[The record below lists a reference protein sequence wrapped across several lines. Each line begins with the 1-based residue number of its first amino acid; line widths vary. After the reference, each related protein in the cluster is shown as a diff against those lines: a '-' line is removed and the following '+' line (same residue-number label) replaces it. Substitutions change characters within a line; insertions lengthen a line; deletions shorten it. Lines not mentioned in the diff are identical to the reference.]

1 MPACC
6 DAPSHPWDRWQVER
20 LWVPKP
26 SDASSS
32 ATTRRRR
39 FAILLRGIPRSAPA
53 QHCGLSATYLPVA
66 MFLARLDNGLALP
79 GMAGRPTAQYACLL
93 MRGLRLDIDHD
104 DRAGPDFPA
113 LRLFAEVMLDAVDL
127 VRGVRHA
134 NATLPARSADAA
146 AARAW
151 IRDGNVGVLSFND
164 CCGYLGMD
172 AERVRRAIFRA
183 VPCATRDDGVC

>member
-1 MPACC
+1 
-6 DAPSHPWDRWQVER
+6 
-20 LWVPKP
+20 
-26 SDASSS
+26 
-32 ATTRRRR
+32 
-39 FAILLRGIPRSAPA
+39 
-53 QHCGLSATYLPVA
+53 
-66 MFLARLDNGLALP
+66 
-79 GMAGRPTAQYACLL
+79 MAGRPPAQYACLL
-93 MRGLRLDIDHD
+93 MRGLRLDVDHD
-104 DRAGPDFPA
+104 HRAGPDFPA

-172 AERVRRAIFRA
+172 AEHVRRAIFRA
-183 VPCATRDDGVC
+183 VPCAALDDSIG

>member
-1 MPACC
+1 M
-6 DAPSHPWDRWQVER
+6 DWR
-20 LWVPKP
+20 LL
-26 SDASSS
+26 
-32 ATTRRRR
+32 TTL
-39 FAILLRGIPRSAPA
+39 AQPTPR
-53 QHCGLSATYLPVA
+53 
-66 MFLARLDNGLALP
+66 
-79 GMAGRPTAQYACLL
+79 YACLM
-93 MRGLRLDIDHD
+93 MRGLRFHVDHD
-104 DRAGPDFPA
+104 HPAGPDFPA

-172 AERVRRAIFRA
+172 AEHVRRAIFRA
-183 VPCATRDDGVC
+183 LKCAAHDDFIG